1 MLDPIVESI
10 ENRLLVFDFFPYGV
24 WNVAHGRVRA
34 AARTQ
39 HTGVPMP
46 EMRSV
51 PVHRR
56 IGFLNDLFYGRSHI
70 AGPGEMSIPFQVMK
84 NPPLYRSARPGEGS
98 EGVVKGS
105 LSHPSST
112 QSELRRRFALSPQRT
127 SSDEDRLID
136 RFVTRSG
143 YGRADTIK
151 SK

>member
-70 AGPGEMSIPFQVMK
+70 AGPGESSIVLLLDEKPAVV
-84 NPPLYRSARPGEGS
+84 PVGSRRERSGG
-98 EGVVKGS
+98 
-105 LSHPSST
+105 T
-112 QSELRRRFALSPQRT
+112 RRFL
-127 SSDEDRLID
+127 
-136 RFVTRSG
+136 
-143 YGRADTIK
+143 GRRWL
-151 SK
+151 

>member
-84 NPPLYRSARPGEGS
+84 NPPLIPVGSARR
-98 EGVVKGS
+98 GVGRGR
-105 LSHPSST
+105 
-112 QSELRRRFALSPQRT
+112 ERF
-127 SSDEDRLID
+127 LIA
-136 RFVTRSG
+136 S
-143 YGRADTIK
+143 
-151 SK
+151 